1 MMEYNQDEFDEWLRM
16 NKDKV
21 RSAKNVIVDLVTEV
35 VSLVYNPAVQDS
47 KEVIFKSMSTDMSF
61 NKSMK
66 SESSILVKADSV
78 DDVFYAAVLIPD
90 RVDLQGDIVPA
101 FAIIKSAHLYLKKYR
116 EVDNEHNLK
125 TGVAEVVESWTSK
138 QETNWGTT
146 TGNRIN
152 YPAGTWFMGVEPRED
167 MLQKIKAG
175 EITGFSIYGRGATIE
190 SESLKKK
197 GEISMDDEIKN
208 RFDQIEKQISASKSE
223 FDYDKMGEV
232 MAKCVVSSLEPV
244 MKAQTAMV
252 EMLTKMATPLPEKV
266 TEEEDTRKAA
276 ELKMTQEVEK
286 KVEKQLTMVEIAKQ
300 QSNTPV
306 FVKKTVRR
314 VR

>member
-1 MMEYNQDEFDEWLRM
+1 
-16 NKDKV
+16 
-21 RSAKNVIVDLVTEV
+21 
-35 VSLVYNPAVQDS
+35 
-47 KEVIFKSMSTDMSF
+47 
-61 NKSMK
+61 
-66 SESSILVKADSV
+66 VKADSV

-125 TGVAEVVESWTSK
+125 TGVAEVVENWTSK
-138 QETNWGTT
+138 QETDWGTT